1 MKAKKTISYY
11 QKKNNELKSLNI
23 KLRQHNL
30 TYINIIS
37 SIIESEEV
45 VQYVD
50 NLQKELLKD

>member
-37 SIIESEEV
+37 SIIESEDV
-45 VQYVD
+45 VNYVD